1 MDTNELL
8 LKIAA
13 IFVLILANGFFAAS
27 ELSLIAARKSRIKH
41 LAEKGN
47 RRAERTAKLLKVP
60 DRFLA
65 AVQVGITI
73 IATLAGVFGGA
84 TLVEGLSKLIATS
97 QFVFISSASR
107 PISIVVIVVGI
118 SYFSIVLGE
127 LIPKYI
133 ALANPEKLAI
143 RVSGPI
149 SLFSRMAFIPVS
161 FLSFSARLVLR
172 LFGFSHLA
180 EKSRI
185 TEEDINLLVS
195 EGTEEGVFDQTEKRM
210 IKSVFDFGD
219 ISVRQAMTPRVD
231 ITGIQQQWSKEN
243 VLKVITSTGFSRYP
257 VYEESI
263 DQVVGV
269 VYAKDLI
276 AIMAHGES
284 IILRDIVRKP
294 LFVPDSMLLSTLL
307 NKFQGEK
314 IHIAIV
320 LDEFGGT
327 AGLITL
333 EDILEEIVG
342 EIQDEHDYTDPE
354 FVLHSP
360 QVAFAA
366 GSLRPDELN
375 ELFGVDL
382 PEEESDTLA
391 GLIIDRLGRMPE
403 IAESITIADTR
414 FEVLE
419 MEGNRI
425 KRIKVEKKK
434 NESA

>member
-1 MDTNELL
+1 ML
-8 LKIAA
+8 LKIGA
-13 IFVLILANGFFAAS
+13 IFILILANGFFAAS
-27 ELSLIAARKSRIKH
+27 EFSLIAARKSRIKH
-41 LAEKGN
+41 LAEKGD
-47 RRAERTAKLLKVP
+47 RRAERTVKLLKMP

-65 AVQVGITI
+65 SVQVGITL

-84 TLVEGLSKLIATS
+84 TLVDGMSRLIAAS
-97 QFVFISSASR
+97 QFDFISSASR
-107 PISIVVIVVGI
+107 PISIVVIVVVI

-149 SLFSRMAFIPVS
+149 SLFSRMAFVPVS
-161 FLSFSARLVLR
+161 FLSSSARFVLR
-172 LFGFSHLA
+172 ILGFSRLA
-180 EKSRI
+180 GKSRI

-210 IKSVFDFGD
+210 IKSVFDFGE
-219 ISVRQAMTPRVD
+219 ITVRQAMTPRVD
-231 ITGIQQQWSKEN
+231 ITGIQPQWSKEQ

-276 AIMAHGES
+276 SMMAHGES
-284 IILRDIVRKP
+284 IILRDVIRKP
-294 LFVPDSMLLSTLL
+294 LFVPDSMPLSILLKKL
-307 NKFQGEK
+307 QGGK
-314 IHIAIV
+314 IHIALV

-342 EIQDEHDYTDPE
+342 EIQDEHDYADPE

-360 QVAFAA
+360 MVAYAA

-403 IAESITIADTR
+403 VEEIITIADTR

-425 KRIKVEKKK
+425 KRIKVEKNKVEK
-434 NESA
+434 A